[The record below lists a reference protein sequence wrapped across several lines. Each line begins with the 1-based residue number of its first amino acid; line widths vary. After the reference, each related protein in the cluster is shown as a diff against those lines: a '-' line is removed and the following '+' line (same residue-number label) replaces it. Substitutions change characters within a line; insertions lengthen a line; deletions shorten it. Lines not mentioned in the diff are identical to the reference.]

1 MFVIIG
7 LSFANPKIAEKINRK
22 LIKFFFIIYK
32 YILRLIKCQMCLLDL
47 LFYLQ
52 EFLFLNNI

>member
-47 LFYLQ
+47 LFYL
-52 EFLFLNNI
+52 